1 MTPDQYRILRME
13 FENID
18 IPDMDH
24 FAGGCKKSEKLKHDK
39 ICAGFNNAGKVG
51 KYHRTCRFYDVC
63 SGEHF
68 QYNP

>member
-24 FAGGCKKSEKLKHDK
+24 FAGGCKKSE
-39 ICAGFNNAGKVG
+39 
-51 KYHRTCRFYDVC
+51 
-63 SGEHF
+63 
-68 QYNP
+68 